1 MIALTEIQTES
12 VIGEST
18 TKTTTEDKME
28 TLAKKRQSVARKSV
42 VVVSRGFRSNGR
54 PGSRVH
60 IRKSRIY
67 AIEESGKKKSCR
79 QKERQYSR
87 RQKM

>member
-1 MIALTEIQTES
+1 MIALTETQTES

-28 TLAKKRQSVARKSV
+28 TLAEKRQSVK
-42 VVVSRGFRSNGR
+42 VSRGFRSNGR

-67 AIEESGKKKSCR
+67 AIEESGKKKSYR